1 MALQEDE
8 PAEDVD
14 VGAERAEL
22 TQLADEYSKM
32 DAEDVVGG
40 VRTRFRYREVP
51 SLSAPVADSH
61 CPAMTLLNFSDCH
74 VSDSSWLSLSAFCCR
89 IA

>member
-1 MALQEDE
+1 MG
-8 PAEDVD
+8 P
-14 VGAERAEL
+14 ERAEL

-51 SLSAPVADSH
+51 
-61 CPAMTLLNFSDCH
+61 LLASPGTE
-74 VSDSSWLSLSAFCCR
+74 LSLVF
-89 IA
+89 IPLP